1 MSEGRDGGRIR
12 IVHFSTLS
20 KDLQPAREPRNYIR
34 GARYAALAHERSRHV
49 RSLRSRDENPYARGI
64 DDSSRRTALLRNKER
79 PCDGR
84 DLEKRRGAG
93 ERKEKTRERERK
105 TGRCSVGFSLDAR
118 RAYQAFLVAWVVSPP
133 CEGSGIEV
141 TVGAKVNLEKPD

>member
-1 MSEGRDGGRIR
+1 MRRVR
-12 IVHFSTLS
+12 
-20 KDLQPAREPRNYIR
+20 PREET
-34 GARYAALAHERSRHV
+34 G
-49 RSLRSRDENPYARGI
+49 
-64 DDSSRRTALLRNKER
+64 
-79 PCDGR
+79 
-84 DLEKRRGAG
+84 GAG
-93 ERKEKTRERERK
+93 EKGKDERERK